1 MRKTDKL
8 TVGMTVMPRRSS
20 VLHNSFEATARE
32 NGHSIRRDYCDGM
45 RAIQL
50 TVVFSD
56 QDIGMRQDLL

>member
-32 NGHSIRRDYCDGM
+32 NGHSIRREY
-45 RAIQL
+45 
-50 TVVFSD
+50 
-56 QDIGMRQDLL
+56 